1 MQNTE
6 VSENSEPTGAG
17 RSLRAVYVAGG
28 TSVFGTQMTLLALPW
43 LVLESSGSATRT
55 GLVFA
60 VQVLPMALLGLVGSE
75 AIHRLGAR
83 RTMVVADA
91 ARAVAIG
98 LVPALSAAGLLGLGA
113 LLAIVAAVGVL
124 GVPYFA
130 AQRLLATE
138 LTGPDPRRLTR
149 TNSVLE
155 GGFNFA
161 MFAGPAAAGVLIAL
175 IGAAQVLWFDAA
187 SYAFSCLLLSLFV
200 PRGAGSSQPAAAIR
214 PGILAGLRALRDDD
228 FMRPVMISTIAFG
241 FLLRILTLSLPLLA
255 FERFGRDARVG
266 GLLVAG
272 FGAGALIGSFISY
285 LIANRLSPARL
296 MGLSVVQLVLPLW
309 VLATPA
315 PVALLVVALAVAAAG
330 LPLNNAPF
338 FSILATRFPDEVRT
352 KVVQSVVTLSNI
364 AGPLGYL
371 AGGLAM
377 QSLGVTP
384 TLFAV
389 AALCSLAAANLLRV
403 IRRLERPAERAG
415 PADLVERQPSHA

>member
-1 MQNTE
+1 MRNADVPE
-6 VSENSEPTGAG
+6 ESGPTDAG
-17 RSLRAVYVAGG
+17 RGLRAVYVAGA

-43 LVLESSGSATRT
+43 LVLERSGSASRT

-60 VQVLPMALLGLVGSE
+60 VQVLPMALLGLAGSE

-83 RTMVVADA
+83 RTMLIADA

-98 LVPALSAAGLLGLGA
+98 LIPVLYAAGVLGLGA

-138 LTGPDPRRLTR
+138 LSGADPRRLTR

-161 MFAGPAAAGVLIAL
+161 MFAGPATAGVLIAL
-175 IGAAQVLWFDAA
+175 IGAAQVLWFDAV
-187 SYAFSCLLLSLFV
+187 SYAFSCLLLSLSV
-200 PRGAGSSQPAAAIR
+200 PRGAGSSQPATAVR
-214 PGILAGLRALRDDD
+214 PGILAGLRALREDD
-228 FMRPVMISTIAFG
+228 FMRPVMISTVAFG

-255 FERFGRDARVG
+255 FERFGHDARVG

-272 FGAGALIGSFISY
+272 FGAGALIGSLVSY
-285 LIANRLSPARL
+285 LIANRLSPTRL

-315 PVALLVVALAVAAAG
+315 PVALMVAALAVAAAG

-352 KVVQSVVTLSNI
+352 SVIQSVVTMSNI

-371 AGGLAM
+371 GGGVAM

-384 TLFAV
+384 TLIAV
-389 AALCSLAAANLLRV
+389 AGLCSLAAVNVLRSV
-403 IRRLERPAERAG
+403 RRLVRPAEQAG
-415 PADLVERQPSHA
+415 CAESRLSHA